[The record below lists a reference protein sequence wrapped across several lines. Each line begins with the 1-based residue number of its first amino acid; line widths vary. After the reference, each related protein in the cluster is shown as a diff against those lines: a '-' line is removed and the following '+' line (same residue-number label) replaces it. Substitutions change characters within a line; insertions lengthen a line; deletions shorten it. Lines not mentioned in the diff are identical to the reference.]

1 MIGKFCFAVPHHTP
15 AVNTGDETTM
25 FVIWYVSRYLLK
37 YPFQV
42 ACKVRQVKDDDNRDT
57 S

>member
-1 MIGKFCFAVPHHTP
+1 MIGEFCFAVPHLTP

-25 FVIWYVSRYLLK
+25 FVIWYVSRY
-37 YPFQV
+37 PFQV